1 MIRGLL
7 RSILVDQE
15 GFVTLWL
22 FVMTWRWNTPSF
34 LILDE
39 FISDEGSLAGL
50 KDALLFVAVSILF
63 IFPV

>member
-22 FVMTWRWNTPSF
+22 FVMTWRWYTPSF